1 MENSTQTKTTI
12 RHYERRDLDDVLA
25 IEKLSFT
32 YPWSP
37 SMFEAL
43 HQINPSGFYVILI
56 NENMVGYAIFLT
68 EQSLR
73 HWSRK
78 KTAHLLNLA
87 VHPQFRNQGMGKSLV
102 ERIVSNLKDI
112 KVKEIYLE
120 VRAANTKAQTFYTG
134 LGFTQIGLIKG
145 FYGDEDAIVMVKNL

>member
-1 MENSTQTKTTI
+1 
-12 RHYERRDLDDVLA
+12 VLK
-25 IEKLSFT
+25 IEKMSFT
-32 YPWSP
+32 NPWSP

-56 NENMVGYAIFLT
+56 KDGIIGYGILLT

-87 VHPQFRNQGMGKSLV
+87 VHPQFRLQGMGKSLMR
-102 ERIVSNLKDI
+102 RIVSDLKDI
-112 KVKEIYLE
+112 MVRKIYLE
-120 VRAANTKAQTFYTG
+120 VRAKNTQAQSFYINLNFTKTG
-134 LGFTQIGLIKG
+134 LISG
-145 FYGDEDAIVMVKNL
+145 FYGDEDAIVMVKKI